1 MITIRTS
8 TPDEIPLQKD
18 LWKKC
23 FGDTD
28 AYIDV
33 FYEKFCTAD
42 KVLIVDDDGELN
54 SMCAVLSTTLH
65 FPDGTSIPTGYIY
78 ALATNPYFQGKG
90 YARQLLKFAD
100 DFLQKQGMKCLTLVP
115 SNAGLHRFFDNIGLS
130 ECFATRKV
138 EIPDSGL
145 NGPDPS
151 WKISPIEPHE
161 YNIIRERYLQDTFH
175 ISYGDQLIHFQQI
188 GSRMALGDLYRLEI
202 DGEVGVA
209 AIEFVQKRRL
219 LFKELLIPQNQMMK
233 AVELVASILPA
244 TRYHVRTPAFWEG
257 IPGSYIQSF
266 GMIKWYDLEL
276 RQKWFQ
282 HQDAY
287 MGLGF
292 D

>member
-8 TPDEIPLQKD
+8 TPDEIPLQKE

-28 AYIDV
+28 DYIDV

-42 KVLIVDDDGELN
+42 RVLVVDDDGELN

-65 FPDGTSIPTGYIY
+65 FPDGTSVPVGYIY

-100 DFLQKQGMKCLTLVP
+100 EYLQKHGKKCLSLVP

-130 ECFATRKV
+130 ECFATRKI
-138 EIPDSGL
+138 EIPHSSL
-145 NGPDPS
+145 NPPDPS
-151 WKISPIEPHE
+151 WKISPVSPHE
-161 YNIIRERYLQDTFH
+161 YNEIRERYLKDTFH
-175 ISYGDQLIHFQQI
+175 ISYDDELILFQQI
-188 GSRMALGDLYRLEI
+188 GSHMASGDLYRIEI

-219 LFKELLIPQNQMMK
+219 LFKELLIPQHQMIK
-233 AVELVASILPA
+233 AVELVSTILPA
-244 TRYHVRTPAFWEG
+244 TRYHVRTPAFWDG
-257 IPGSYIQSF
+257 IPGSYIQAF
-266 GMIKWYDLEL
+266 GMSKWYDLEL

-282 HQDAY
+282 NQEAY
-287 MGLGF
+287 MGFGF